1 MPVDQLT
8 PSETPFR
15 RAGSPAPGASHA
27 RLAPALLAAGL
38 LAAGA
43 LGAPRPAAAQLT
55 AAGAEVAVSGAIGG
69 PIPGPRA
76 ILDGS
81 GRAVVL
87 WTADCGGLGACARP
101 YDALGAP
108 EGPERRLATSTSF
121 FDGTP
126 SAATG
131 PGGDFLIAWTRAT
144 GSLTGEIV
152 VRRFTRAGAAIG
164 PERVVHDH
172 LGHLLSRPV
181 VAALPGGAWAV
192 AWENL
197 RFDGFSG
204 DIPLYSGVA
213 IEARRLSAAG
223 VAQGAVIAVDGPF
236 PDLVSAPAI
245 AADAAGR
252 IAVAWERFDFGP
264 TGDDVVVRW
273 LDPSGA
279 PLGGEIVVHQQSL
292 GIQDR
297 PALAAIDGR
306 ALAVWEHHGTGTQA
320 AGVYARAVD
329 PAGPLGGAEV
339 RVDAPGPGLRSEP
352 AVAVDGAGRFAV
364 AWRAVVQQDGRILAR
379 QYALSPAPGGT
390 PIALGGEVAVSASG
404 GDHAEPA
411 VAADGAGGVLVA
423 WRRRDQTFA
432 RQVLTRRFT
441 APAAT
446 SDCEA
451 DLDTLCLGPGGRF
464 RVEAAWRDQRSGDFG
479 IGQAI
484 PGSDR
489 TGYFWFFNQENVEL
503 VVKAL
508 DGRPVNGKHWL
519 FYGALSDVEYAIT
532 VLDTE
537 TGELRRYDNVAGSI
551 CGLGDTG
558 AFPIAPAL
566 GGAAGGAGT
575 TATPARGF
583 TAIELPAAIPTA
595 GAGSSGTACGGAPE
609 DLCLF
614 DDRFRVSVT
623 WRDQRTGDTG
633 VGTAEPFGPRTGFF
647 WFFNAANVELVVKLL
662 DGRPINGHFW
672 VFYGALS
679 DVEYTITVLDTAT
692 QRTAVYTN
700 PPGNIC
706 GRGDTTAL
714 KP

>member
-1 MPVDQLT
+1 MPVDQPT
-8 PSETPFR
+8 PSESPFHR
-15 RAGSPAPGASHA
+15 PGSPPPGAS

-38 LAAGA
+38 LAAAG
-43 LGAPRPAAAQLT
+43 LGTPHPAAAQLT
-55 AAGAEVAVSGAIGG
+55 AAGAEQAVSAPIGG
-69 PIPGPRA
+69 PIPGPRVTV
-76 ILDGS
+76 DGS

-144 GSLTGEIV
+144 GNLTGEIV
-152 VRRFTRAGAAIG
+152 VRRFTRGGAAIG

-172 LGHLLSRPV
+172 PGRLLSRPV

-213 IEARRLSAAG
+213 IEARRLNAVG
-223 VAQGAVIAVDGPF
+223 VAQGPVVAVDGPLA
-236 PDLVSAPAI
+236 DLVSAPAI

-264 TGDDVVVRW
+264 GGDDVVARW
-273 LDPSGA
+273 FDPSGA
-279 PLGGEIVVHQQSL
+279 PLGGEIVVHQQAP

-297 PALAAIDGR
+297 PALAAVDGR
-306 ALAVWEHHGTGTQA
+306 ALVVWEHHGTGGQP

-390 PIALGGEVAVSASG
+390 PIALGGEVTVSASAG
-404 GDHAEPA
+404 NHAEPA
-411 VAADGAGGVLVA
+411 VAADGAGGVHVA
-423 WRRRDQTFA
+423 WHRRDQTFD
-432 RQVLTRRFT
+432 RQVLLRRFT
-441 APAAT
+441 APAAP

-451 DLDTLCLGPGGRF
+451 DLDTLCLGAGGRF

-566 GGAAGGAGT
+566 GGAAGGAAAGRSFD
-575 TATPARGF
+575 AF
-583 TAIELPAAIPTA
+583 ELPPAALA
-595 GAGSSGTACGGAPE
+595 AAGSTGSACGGAPE
-609 DLCLF
+609 DLCLV

-679 DVEYTITVLDTAT
+679 DVEYTITVLDTVT

-714 KP
+714 VP